1 MKTRHALRL
10 ALVATWLLI
19 QPPVKLA
26 ANSSFD
32 YDPQAPLSEWTVSGT
47 FPSGDAGHDRC
58 LASMN
63 KQENEYS
70 EATEHG
76 TPGSMGYASAMAHAW
91 AQCVPSDDPR
101 LKFGVH

>member
-1 MKTRHALRL
+1 MEPRHAVRL
-10 ALVATWLLI
+10 ALVVTWFLI

-32 YDPQAPLSEWTVSGT
+32 YDSKAPLSEWTVLGT
-47 FPSGDAGHDRC
+47 FPSGDTGHDRC
-58 LASMN
+58 LAAMG

-70 EATEHG
+70 EAAEHG

-91 AQCVPSDDPR
+91 AQCVPSDQPR
-101 LKFGVH
+101 LKPK